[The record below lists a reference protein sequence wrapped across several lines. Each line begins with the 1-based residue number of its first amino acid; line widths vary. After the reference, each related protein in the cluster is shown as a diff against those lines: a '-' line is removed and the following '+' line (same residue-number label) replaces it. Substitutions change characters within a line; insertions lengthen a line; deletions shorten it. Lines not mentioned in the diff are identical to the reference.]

1 MISFVLGRCARA
13 TSNKQREEEKR
24 KREREEKSLSL
35 ADGGRQMA
43 NEEERERGLERER
56 GRITR
61 IGGGPDWTVIRWI
74 SGRNT
79 TRYPIEAGWW

>member
-1 MISFVLGRCARA
+1 MISFVSGRCARA

-24 KREREEKSLSL
+24 GREEKSLSL

-56 GRITR
+56 GRIS
-61 IGGGPDWTVIRWI
+61 D
-74 SGRNT
+74 
-79 TRYPIEAGWW
+79 

>member
-24 KREREEKSLSL
+24 GREEKSLSL

-43 NEEERERGLERER
+43 NEEEREREVWKGNEVEYPTNSDRR
-56 GRITR
+56 RTR
-61 IGGGPDWTVIRWI
+61 LDRDSMDLW
-74 SGRNT
+74 
-79 TRYPIEAGWW
+79 

>member
-1 MISFVLGRCARA
+1 MISFVSGRCARA

-43 NEEERERGLERER
+43 NEEEREREVWKGNEVEYPTNSDRR
-56 GRITR
+56 RTR
-61 IGGGPDWTVIRWI
+61 LDRDSMDLW
-74 SGRNT
+74 
-79 TRYPIEAGWW
+79 